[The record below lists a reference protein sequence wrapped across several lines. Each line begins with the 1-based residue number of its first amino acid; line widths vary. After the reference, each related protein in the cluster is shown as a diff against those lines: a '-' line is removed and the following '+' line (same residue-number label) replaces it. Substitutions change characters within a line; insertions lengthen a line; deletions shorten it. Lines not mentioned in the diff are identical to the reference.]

1 VGGRELACTELTV
14 PAQAGAEPATFWMLE
29 CPALPWRVVELQLI
43 RNVDGAELWRVKRSE
58 QE

>member
-1 VGGRELACTELTV
+1 MGGRELACTELTV